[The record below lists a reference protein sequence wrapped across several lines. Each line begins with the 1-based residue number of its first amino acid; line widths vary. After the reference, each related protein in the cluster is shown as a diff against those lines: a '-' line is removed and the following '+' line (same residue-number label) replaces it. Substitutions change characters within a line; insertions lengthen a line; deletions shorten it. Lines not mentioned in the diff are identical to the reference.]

1 MKAKASLGMVVA
13 MVALAGIGGCAT
25 PSAQSGSEDRALCQQ
40 ATAQARS
47 GDQAWPA
54 TLGRMKSLVE
64 VQRCQDSINQ
74 FVFGSM
80 NGG

>member
-1 MKAKASLGMVVA
+1 MKAMAGLGMVVA
-13 MVALAGIGGCAT
+13 MVALAAIGGCAIPST
-25 PSAQSGSEDRALCQQ
+25 PSGSEDQALCRQ

-47 GDQAWPA
+47 GDQSWPA
-54 TLGRMKSLVE
+54 TLGRMKSLIE
-64 VQRCQDSINQ
+64 VQRCQDNINQ

>member
-1 MKAKASLGMVVA
+1 MKAKASLGMFVTV
-13 MVALAGIGGCAT
+13 VALAGIGGCAT
-25 PSAQSGSEDRALCQQ
+25 PSAQSSSEDRALCQQ
-40 ATAQARS
+40 AIAQARS

-54 TLGRMKSLVE
+54 TLGRMKSLIE
-64 VQRCQDSINQ
+64 VQRCQDRINQ

>member
-13 MVALAGIGGCAT
+13 MVALVGIGGCAT
-25 PSAQSGSEDRALCQQ
+25 PSAQSSNEDRALCRQ